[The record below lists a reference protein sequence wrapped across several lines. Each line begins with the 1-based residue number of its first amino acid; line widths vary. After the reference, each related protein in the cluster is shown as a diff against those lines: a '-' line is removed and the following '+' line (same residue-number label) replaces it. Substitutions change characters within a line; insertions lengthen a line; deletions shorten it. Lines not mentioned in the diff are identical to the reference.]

1 LSQPYI
7 DPKIDLMQVKDSFA
21 PKDWL
26 LPFNDKIEGL

>member
-7 DPKIDLMQVKDSFA
+7 DPKIDLMQVNDSFA